1 MWQGNT
7 NNPVPT
13 NNNVEKNNPIV
24 SNVRNIALDTRRD
37 EDAKK
42 NFTVSL
48 LDIDTALISYIQN
61 IINPTVIDAGENI
74 KVPIIYGNPEKWY
87 AAKAQ
92 GALRDQQGKLQIP
105 LIMVK
110 RTSSE
115 STGRISR

>member
-48 LDIDTALISYIQN
+48 LDIDTALIGYIQN
-61 IINPTVIDAGENI
+61 IINPYPPSRVIFSLNQPYIATVII
-74 KVPIIYGNPEKWY
+74 KKGT
-87 AAKAQ
+87 Q
-92 GALRDQQGKLQIP
+92 
-105 LIMVK
+105 
-110 RTSSE
+110 
-115 STGRISR
+115 

>member
-87 AAKAQ
+87 AANDLFEKAAK
-92 GALRDQQGKLQIP
+92 ALNLQKIYTKNNK
-105 LIMVK
+105 INV
-110 RTSSE
+110 
-115 STGRISR
+115 